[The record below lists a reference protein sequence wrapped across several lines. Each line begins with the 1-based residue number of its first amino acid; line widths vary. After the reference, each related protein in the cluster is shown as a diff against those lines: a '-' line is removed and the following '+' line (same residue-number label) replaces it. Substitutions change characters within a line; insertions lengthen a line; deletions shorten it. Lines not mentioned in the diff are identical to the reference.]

1 MVRPQPHP
9 ARRRFSPRRFQQSI
23 LIFCLFL
30 AGCSS
35 GSERVLQ
42 AYLNA
47 NRTET
52 EQPVSV
58 AHETVEFVIE
68 PGTPARQIGQNLVA
82 AGLIDDALLFEAYV
96 RVNGLSNQLE
106 AGTHLLAP
114 SMTLT
119 EIVTALQD
127 AAASSISVTLPE
139 GWRLEQ
145 MAAALS
151 EAGALQDNAYLTQ
164 AQAGDLTGLDPARYP
179 FLQARPSG
187 TSLEGY
193 LFPDTYRIPAG
204 GESGRAML
212 ARQLDAFTAKA
223 LPIYD
228 QAVVAGETDLS
239 LHTVLTLAAIVE
251 REAVIP
257 DERPAIAGV
266 YLNRLAAGMKLDAD
280 PTVQY
285 ALGYQ
290 PESDQWW
297 KTPVYLEEYAAVDS
311 PYNTYLYN
319 GLPPGPI
326 ANPGLASIRAVLAPE
341 AHNYLYFVALP
352 DGTGAHVFAAT
363 YDEQVEN
370 VARYLGG
377 E

>member
-9 ARRRFSPRRFQQSI
+9 ARRRFPPRRFQQSI

-35 GSERVLQ
+35 GSERALQ

-52 EQPVSV
+52 ERPVSV

-96 RVNGLSNQLE
+96 RVNGLSSQLE

-151 EAGALQDNAYLTQ
+151 EAGALQDDAYLTQ

-179 FLQARPSG
+179 FLQARPPG